1 VVIAVQM
8 ARAGYLRYGIGVL
21 VAFDCLLRVSE
32 LCALMTTDIADDGD
46 TRVSTEHKGTLVRIR
61 SSKTGKNQ
69 WVRIVDQSV
78 IGLLRWLLAQHHA
91 TRHIISHTKVVT
103 NRLSHTTKGRIKQ
116 SHASM
121 KKQQGAIK
129 EWRLFPF
136 ETYQFR
142 RVFKATCAN
151 LGISERYVPHSLRHG
166 GATRY
171 HHVHGWTIE
180 DVLERGRW
188 QSVKSARRYIQSGVA
203 MLMSM
208 DAPVHINKI
217 AISMARDPYCY
228 IIAANLN
235 A

>member
-1 VVIAVQM
+1 
-8 ARAGYLRYGIGVL
+8 
-21 VAFDCLLRVSE
+21 
-32 LCALMTTDIADDGD
+32 MTTDIADDGD
-46 TRVSTEHKGTLVRIR
+46 TRVSTEHRGTLVRIR

-69 WVRIVDQSV
+69 WVKIVDQSV
-78 IGLLRWLLAQHHA
+78 IDLLRWLLAHRAHHTQHHA
-91 TRHIISHTKVVT
+91 KVFT
-103 NRLSHTTKGRIKQ
+103 NRWSHTTKGRVKQ
-116 SHASM
+116 SQREM
-121 KKQQGAIK
+121 KKSINEA
-129 EWRLFPF
+129 RLFPF

-142 RVFKATCAN
+142 RVFKATCVN

-188 QSVKSARRYIQSGVA
+188 ASVKSARRYIQSGVA

-208 DAPVHINKI
+208 DAPLHINKI
-217 AISMARDPYCY
+217 AIGMARDPYRH
-228 IIAANLN
+228 IITAYLN